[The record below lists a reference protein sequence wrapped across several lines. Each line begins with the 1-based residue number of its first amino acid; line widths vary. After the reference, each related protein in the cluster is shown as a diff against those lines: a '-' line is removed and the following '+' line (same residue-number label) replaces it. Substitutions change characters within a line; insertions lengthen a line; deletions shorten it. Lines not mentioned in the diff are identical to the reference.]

1 MIPSTEAV
9 GNKYNQSVAN
19 HKPGL
24 EIFNNLMAKFMYKK
38 KVWNDP
44 HLSIYDY

>member
-9 GNKYNQSVAN
+9 GNKYNHSVAN
-19 HKPGL
+19 HRPGL
-24 EIFNNLMAKFMYKK
+24 EIFNSLIGEFMYKK
-38 KVWNDP
+38 KVWNIP